1 MESKIRTILVLWD
14 FTAKCEFAF
23 AHAVNVSAITNTTI
37 TLLNI
42 VKTEKELDEVHHKL
56 GDVAD
61 RLHATYK
68 IKPLIHVIKGNIFK
82 TISSYATANNA
93 ELVIMATHGI
103 KGMQKITGSWAL
115 KVIRGSRVPFLVVQD
130 MPPTQKMNNILFPI
144 DFKKENKEK
153 IRWAHYLCNLYHAR
167 IHIVHP
173 MVTDRIFRGRI
184 YSNIVF
190 AKKYFDNTDI
200 QYEIKSIG
208 KKIDFAKDTVEYAQK
223 IDANIILI
231 MTSKT
236 LTFADYIMGPQEQ
249 YIIANTAKIP
259 VMVVN
264 PKPKAMS
271 GGFSATGN

>member
-1 MESKIRTILVLWD
+1 MESKARTILVLWD

-23 AHAVNVSAITNTTI
+23 AHAMNVSSITGISI
-37 TLLNI
+37 TLLHI
-42 VKTEKELDEVHHKL
+42 VKSEKEMDEAHHKL

-61 RLHATYK
+61 QLNSKYN
-68 IKPLIHVIKGNIFK
+68 IKPLILILKGSIFK
-82 TISSYATANNA
+82 TISTYASEGNI

-115 KVIRGSRVPFLVVQD
+115 KVIRGSKVPFLVVQD
-130 MPPTQKMNNILFPI
+130 VPAKSKMNNILFPI

-153 IRWAHYLCNLYHAR
+153 IRWAHYLCNLYHAK

-173 MVTDRIFRGRI
+173 IVSDRIFRGRI

-190 AKKYFDNTDI
+190 TKKYFDNTDI

-208 KKIDFAKDTVEYAQK
+208 KKVDFAKDTIEYAEK
-223 IDANIILI
+223 INADVILI
-231 MTSKT
+231 TTSKN
-236 LTFADYIMGPQEQ
+236 LTFADYLMGPQEQ
-249 YIIANTAKIP
+249 YIIANLAKIP

-264 PKPKAMS
+264 PKPKIMS